1 MRNGKLRKVLEN
13 KTGRYEME
21 KEKLV
26 DVKQ

>member
-1 MRNGKLRKVLEN
+1 MRNDKLRKVLEN

>member
-1 MRNGKLRKVLEN
+1 MRNDKLRKVLEN
-13 KTGRYEME
+13 KTGRYEMK